1 MSSFKIYN
9 TNVDENTKINDV
21 NTKLGQLF
29 AGYMLLE
36 GAVTELQNA
45 SGGGV
50 REVDVIDGGG
60 GATLLTRPNGTVVYS
75 LNQSPGQ
82 IVVDDDTVN
91 SPAVGTEYIVYTGPN
106 NTVYL
111 ENQKPSGR
119 IQISG
124 TATNTGNVNVL
135 LAINSKCTLTKL
147 TETLWIV
154 QGDGLTYA
162 S

>member
-29 AGYMLLE
+29 A
-36 GAVTELQNA
+36 QNA
-45 SGGGV
+45 SGRQVIVLDGV
-50 REVDVIDGGG
+50 G
-60 GATLLTRPNGTVVYS
+60 GASLYGQPNGTVVYS

-82 IVVDDDTVN
+82 IVVDADDSVDT
-91 SPAVGTEYIVYTGPN
+91 PAVGTEYIVYAGAN

-124 TATNTGNVNVL
+124 TATNTGNVNVI
-135 LAINSKCTLTKL
+135 LAINSKCTLLKL
-147 TETLWIV
+147 TQTLWIV